1 MQSSNLTRAVLGTL
15 ADAYPIAINL
25 NALAGEVRCEP
36 EALHRHI
43 RLLHD
48 LGAVQAHGRGM
59 RVESAALT
67 EAGLALVR
75 RNAEP
80 H

>member
-1 MQSSNLTRAVLGTL
+1 MQSSNLTSAVLGTL

-25 NALAGEVRCEP
+25 NALAGEVRCELD
-36 EALHRHI
+36 ALQRHL

-48 LGAVQAHGRGM
+48 VGAVQAHGRGSVM
-59 RVESAALT
+59 ESAALT
-67 EAGLALVR
+67 EAGLEFVR
-75 RNAEP
+75 RRSDA

>member
-15 ADAYPIAINL
+15 ADAYPIAITL
-25 NALAGEVRCEP
+25 NALAGEVRCDP
-36 EALHRHI
+36 EALERHL

-48 LGAVQAHGRGM
+48 VGAVHANGEGALM
-59 RVESAALT
+59 ESAALT

-75 RNAEP
+75 RNSDA

>member
-15 ADAYPIAINL
+15 ADAYPIPVNL
-25 NALAGEVRCEP
+25 QALAGEVHCEP
-36 EALHRHI
+36 DALQRHL

-48 LGAVQAHGRGM
+48 VGAVHAHGSGLRM
-59 RVESAALT
+59 ESAALT

-75 RNAEP
+75 RRSEP

>member
-15 ADAYPIAINL
+15 ADSYPTAIHL
-25 NALAGEVRCEP
+25 NTLASEVRCEP
-36 EALHRHI
+36 EALQRHL

-48 LGAVQAHGRGM
+48 VGAVQAHGSGPLM
-59 RVESAALT
+59 ESAALT

-75 RNAEP
+75 RHNS